1 MNKVHR
7 PLNLAQSSREA
18 SFFPVQ
24 GTFVSYRYN
33 CIAWT
38 FGQIH
43 FNVGPWQR
51 QARAIVVYG
60 SPWLH
65 RNGSSTYC
73 NTKGP

>member
-7 PLNLAQSSREA
+7 PLNLAQRSREA

-24 GTFVSYRYN
+24 GISCCGFLSIYR
-33 CIAWT
+33 IAWT

-51 QARAIVVYG
+51 QARAIAV
-60 SPWLH
+60 H
-65 RNGSSTYC
+65 SSTWYTVMVATR